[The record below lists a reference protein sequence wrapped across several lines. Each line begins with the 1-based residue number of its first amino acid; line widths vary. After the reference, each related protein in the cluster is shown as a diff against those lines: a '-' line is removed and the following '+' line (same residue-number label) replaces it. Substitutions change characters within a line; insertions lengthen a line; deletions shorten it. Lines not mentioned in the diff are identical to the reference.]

1 MQPTSAL
8 QINEENNPFK
18 KRRQHFI
25 AAKKEKQDYI
35 PASLKIYKGEK
46 LIKSSRPIERFL
58 PLRQ

>member
-25 AAKKEKQDYI
+25 AAKKREAGLYPCFFKNI
-35 PASLKIYKGEK
+35 
-46 LIKSSRPIERFL
+46 
-58 PLRQ
+58 